1 MSLWNYSHGSRVW
14 EIDVNDA
21 DDSTVTELVSLA
33 WSPDGQSVAVAHD
46 PPQITLHS
54 IQDGHKQLILPVDP
68 CSTNLSFRLTGLWW
82 FQEEKSTSSGSI
94 PDIFKRRGVIV
105 KLLYLQLLFNRSF

>member
-33 WSPDGQSVAVAHD
+33 WSPDGMGGLNLPTKLTSG
-46 PPQITLHS
+46 T
-54 IQDGHKQLILPVDP
+54 QDKV
-68 CSTNLSFRLTGLWW
+68 
-82 FQEEKSTSSGSI
+82 
-94 PDIFKRRGVIV
+94 
-105 KLLYLQLLFNRSF
+105 